1 MLRYEIPM
9 AATATTQPAPALPA
23 EKYFRA
29 SLSLLVLTSI
39 LTLASTGKLDLF
51 TSLIAPLAALQK
63 GYRWWHGRPVELAPR
78 AATWCLLV
86 YLAFFPVDALFL
98 SRFFVGG
105 SSNPPLFALLL
116 AVVHFLIVAMLV
128 RFYSA
133 STDRDAHFLSMLAFA
148 AILAAAILTVD
159 TLFLTLFFLFLLSG
173 VSTFIG
179 LELRRGA
186 AGTISPVP
194 AHPETERKLNRSLSF
209 ASLSVALGAI
219 LLGGMFFFFFPRFSA
234 GYLGRVSFSPTLMTG
249 FTEDVELGQ
258 IGEIKKSS
266 AVVMRVETGKPIGY
280 EWLRWRG
287 IALTTFDGKR
297 WSSNVINPRRLGTK
311 ADGWIHTPEPAQK
324 ENISGQT
331 VNYTVYLEPVA
342 TNAIFV
348 PGRVLAVQGNFSG
361 GATNSFAAMQRN
373 YLLTDETGTL
383 KVPFG
388 NFAAVRYAGNSRL
401 PPRDA
406 GRLRTA
412 GADYSSDITSTYLQL
427 PAELDRRIPDLAREI
442 TKNAQTP
449 FDKAQRI
456 ETYLRT
462 RFAYTLNLSGRPGQ
476 DPLAH
481 FLFET
486 RAGHC
491 EYFASAMA
499 IMLRTLGIPSREVN
513 GFLPGEYNDLGGDY
527 IVRASDAHSWVE
539 VYFPGNGWQ
548 VFDPTPSSGAGGTG
562 FLTRLGFYIDWM
574 QMTWNEWVIG
584 YDFAHQ
590 VTLAQNLQ
598 RGSKNWGESARAWF
612 DRKQQDGKRWLKSW
626 QLEHGSLGYLL
637 PVVLVLLLLALRY
650 NVPAEVIRRKRLFL
664 RIRAAKPG
672 RSDPQLASRLYA
684 ELLRVLARRGLPRAE
699 TQTPLEFAAAMDS
712 PQLAPAVQEFTQLY
726 VHARF
731 GGAPCDTTRLGQLL
745 EQVRALLR
753 SWTKPAR

>member
-1 MLRYEIPM
+1 M
-9 AATATTQPAPALPA
+9 AATATTQTAAALPA
-23 EKYFRA
+23 EQYFRA

-39 LTLASTGKLDLF
+39 LTLASTGKLDLL
-51 TSLIAPLAALQK
+51 TSLTAPLAALHK
-63 GYRWWHGRPVELAPR
+63 GYRWWHGRPAELSSR

-86 YLAFFPVDALFL
+86 YLAFFPVDALFV

-116 AVVHFLIVAMLV
+116 AVVHFLIVAILV

-133 STDRDAHFLSMLAFA
+133 STDRDALFLSMLSFA

-159 TLFLTLFFLFLLSG
+159 TLFLTLFFFFLLSG
-173 VSTFIG
+173 ISTFIG

-186 AGTISPVP
+186 TGAITPVP
-194 AHPETERKLNRSLSF
+194 AHRGTARKLSRSLSL
-209 ASLSVALGAI
+209 ASLSVAVGAI
-219 LLGGMFFFFFPRFSA
+219 VVGGMFFFFFPRFSA

-266 AVVMRVETGKPIGY
+266 AVVMRVETDKPVGY

-297 WSSNVINPRRLGTK
+297 WSSNGGNAQSLRPG
-311 ADGWIHTPEPAQK
+311 ADGWIHTPDAAQK
-324 ENISGQT
+324 GNTLGQT
-331 VNYTVYLEPVA
+331 IHYTVFLEPVA
-342 TNAIFV
+342 TD
-348 PGRVLAVQGNFSG
+348 AVFIAGKALSLQGNFSG
-361 GATNSFAAMQRN
+361 GTTNSFAAMQRN
-373 YLLTDETGTL
+373 YLFMDATETF
-383 KVPFG
+383 KNPFR
-388 NFAAVRYAGNSRL
+388 NFATIRYAGISRL

-406 GRLRTA
+406 GKLRAA
-412 GADYSSDITSTYLQL
+412 GTEYSSDIISTYLQL
-427 PAELDRRIPDLAREI
+427 PDRLDRRIPELAREI

-449 FDKAQRI
+449 FDKALRI

-462 RFAYTLNLSGRPGQ
+462 RFAYTLNLTGKPGQ

-539 VYFPGNGWQ
+539 VYFPGTGWLT
-548 VFDPTPSSGAGGTG
+548 FDPTPAAPESAGG
-562 FLTRLGFYIDWM
+562 FRARLGQYIDWM
-574 QMTWNEWVIG
+574 ELSWREWVIN
-584 YDFAHQ
+584 YDLNHQ
-590 VTLAQNLQ
+590 MQLSRILRQNSVDWTVTTRRRFRNLENRGIEALVAWQRSHGRLGLAVPIV
-598 RGSKNWGESARAWF
+598 A
-612 DRKQQDGKRWLKSW
+612 
-626 QLEHGSLGYLL
+626 
-637 PVVLVLLLLALRY
+637 LLLLVVLR
-650 NVPAEVIRRKRLFL
+650 FQW
-664 RIRAAKPG
+664 IRALFNWFSLIWQTNLSPVQ
-672 RSDPQLASRLYA
+672 RNNPQLASRLYA
-684 ELLRVLARRGLPRAE
+684 ELLRVLARRGFTRNEA
-699 TQTPLEFAAAMDS
+699 QTPMEFADS
-712 PQLAPAVQEFTQLY
+712 LALQPGLAPAVREFTDLY
-726 VHARF
+726 AQARF
-731 GGAPCDTTRLGQLL
+731 GGVACDAFRLHALL
-745 EQVRALLR
+745 EQIRAVPR
-753 SWTKPAR
+753 HR

>member
-1 MLRYEIPM
+1 M
-9 AATATTQPAPALPA
+9 AAAATTQAAPALPA
-23 EKYFRA
+23 ERYFRA

-39 LTLASTGKLDLF
+39 LTLASTGKLDLL
-51 TSLIAPLAALQK
+51 TSLIGPLAALHK
-63 GYRWWHGRPVELAPR
+63 GYRWWHGRPAELSPR

-133 STDRDAHFLSMLAFA
+133 SSDRDAHFLSMLSFA

-159 TLFLTLFFLFLLSG
+159 TLFLTLFFFFLLSG

-186 AGTISPVP
+186 AGAISPVP
-194 AHPETERKLNRSLSF
+194 AHRETERKLNRSLSF

-297 WSSNVINPRRLGTK
+297 WSSNAGNPQSLRPG
-311 ADGWIHTPEPAQK
+311 ANGWIDTPENAK
-324 ENISGQT
+324 KGNTFGQT
-331 VNYTVYLEPVA
+331 IRYTVFLEPVA
-342 TNAIFV
+342 TDAIFV
-348 PGRVLAVQGNFSG
+348 AGRALSLQGNFSG
-361 GATNSFAAMQRN
+361 GTANSFVTMQRN
-373 YLLTDETGTL
+373 YLQTDATETL
-383 KVPFG
+383 KNPFR
-388 NFAAVRYAGNSRL
+388 NFTAIRYAGISRL

-406 GRLRTA
+406 GKLRAA
-412 GADYSSDITSTYLQL
+412 GTDYSSEITSTYLQL
-427 PAELDRRIPDLAREI
+427 PAELDRRIPELAREI
-442 TKNAQTP
+442 AKNGQNP
-449 FDKAQRI
+449 FDKVLRI

-462 RFAYTLNLSGRPGQ
+462 RFAYTLNLSGKPGQ

-548 VFDPTPSSGAGGTG
+548 VFDPTPSSIEGGNG
-562 FLTRLGFYIDWM
+562 FLTRLGLYIDWM
-574 QMTWNEWVIG
+574 QITWNEWVIG

-612 DRKQQDGKRWLKSW
+612 DRKQQDGRRWLKSW

-650 NVPAEVIRRKRLFL
+650 NVPAEVIRRMRLFL
-664 RIRAAKPG
+664 RIRAARPG
-672 RSDPQLASRLYA
+672 QSDPQLASRLYA
-684 ELLRVLARRGLPRAE
+684 ELLRMLARRGLSRTE
-699 TQTPLEFAAAMDS
+699 TQTPFEFAAAVNA
-712 PQLAPAVQEFTQLY
+712 PQLAPTVQEFTQLY
-726 VHARF
+726 VQARF
-731 GGAPCDTTRLGQLL
+731 GGAPCNTTRLGQLL
-745 EQVRALLR
+745 DQVRAALR
-753 SWTKPAR
+753 SKPEISY